1 MISIAT
7 RTNRLLGAT
16 AAVLLLPSVAFGFL
30 KNNSNIQNDA
40 DREFYEVLESPNPFP
55 SDTPSRFPTL
65 LQHPFRSEIFEAPS
79 GYGGDQPTYISH
91 LYPMPGP
98 KLTCESEAS
107 WWLDCS
113 VAKTKGDEYML
124 TVSSS
129 TQSSNSAMQE
139 DSIQIEVFV
148 KVKKF
153 GKTFA
158 STVLTANLR
167 TSKCASR
174 NSAGFLEINKIKVS
188 GSEVFVISL
197 QGSYLDVPG
206 LSKYEV
212 GSPSHDIVIGANS
225 TGMPEVLASYAGTDL
240 IQIAS
245 SDRSLLLTYS
255 DDDFSSETANGYTG
269 STVIELVPTKPRWT
283 ERIHRIASMGDPLWI
298 ASIGVGIK
306 GAAKPNLNRP
316 TKVFSYES
324 QTYDDFESEPAC
336 K

>member
-1 MISIAT
+1 MISTAT
-7 RTNRLLGAT
+7 RTNRFLSL
-16 AAVLLLPSVAFGFL
+16 AAAMLFLSAVAVGTFRDDSRF
-30 KNNSNIQNDA
+30 QNDS
-40 DREFYEVLESPNPFP
+40 DREFYEVLDSPHPFP
-55 SDTPSRFPTL
+55 TDTPSRIPTL
-65 LQHPFRSEIFEAPS
+65 LQHPFRSEIFEATS
-79 GYGGDQPTYISH
+79 GYGGDQPAYISH
-91 LYPMPGP
+91 LYAMPGP
-98 KLTCESEAS
+98 RLACESEIS
-107 WWLDCS
+107 WWLSCS
-113 VAKTKGDEYML
+113 VANTKGGEYML

-129 TQSSNSAMQE
+129 AQSSNSAIQE

-167 TSKCASR
+167 TSKCVGR
-174 NSAGFLEINKIKVS
+174 NSAGYLEINKIKVS

-212 GSPSHDIVIGANS
+212 GTPSHDIVIGANS

-269 STVIELVPTKPRWT
+269 STVIELLPTKPRWT

-306 GAAKPNLNRP
+306 GAAKPNLNGP
-316 TKVFSYES
+316 TKVFSYQS
-324 QTYDDFESEPAC
+324 QTYDNFESEPAC
-336 K
+336 E